1 MTGKCDDLSDWTMQS
16 IFEKFD
22 KRSYASCYECPP
34 GMRGKKLKLP
44 ENPFNPYLYD
54 YSDVLTKY
62 AKYPTFG
69 YPNPES
75 LATTFRRE
83 RDLIQCVP
91 CMAGRY
97 NPKYGYPNS
106 PEWDPIKKKMTNGT
120 DCFFTEDYKV
130 SDCDDVACHA
140 CGPGQKSSAY
150 ALTCT
155 SCAPGRFQDAS
166 ISSDCKVCIAGKFSQ
181 NNGSVVCKFDDF
193 FFVSRDSVFLF
204 YCLVLLTLVL
214 FFLL

>member
-1 MTGKCDDLSDWTMQS
+1 MFFISSFLIVISK
-16 IFEKFD
+16 
-22 KRSYASCYECPP
+22 YE
-34 GMRGKKLKLP
+34 R
-44 ENPFNPYLYD
+44 
-54 YSDVLTKY
+54 
-62 AKYPTFG
+62 YPTFG
-69 YPNPES
+69 FPRPES
-75 LATTFRRE
+75 LRTSFALKR
-83 RDLIQCVP
+83 LQIQCVP

-140 CGPGQKSSAY
+140 CGPGQMSSAY

-166 ISSDCKVCIAGKFSQ
+166 ISSDCKVCIAGQFSQ